1 MEKIRTYILSN
12 ENAIPYIE
20 FTLKQ
25 KEPKINDTE
34 YLYTID
40 KSNSQNIIKSKKL
53 STGTILITIINL
65 YDKIMKVLLECKEM
79 IYESEKIRDGD
90 YRDSIRESK
99 RRLLDINKTLNI
111 ITNYIDCFYLDVTV
125 NHTIELQNVH
135 SELYIAE
142 HFWNSLEDPQHQ
154 QYYRI
159 LKKKFEYMSNAQF
172 IKDRCV
178 EFFDNLISEFEKMKN
193 IVDTSFVY
201 TPRENSKTKIF
212 SGTDLILPTPTIYFL
227 NEYSKHSTPIKY
239 VYKLQNIT
247 EFFNCSIYHI
257 YLSGKVIA
265 KCKGCNKYFIP
276 NRTNQIYCNA
286 ECRELKEERNADK
299 REKRYSQNSYIF
311 YNNIRT
317 RLNRSPKKYE
327 EEVKNF
333 KENYNYAD
341 KKKELEELYKKD
353 STINIELELLKTYTK
368 FDKYL
373 QEKYPS
379 HKKCETSKY
388 WIE

>member
-1 MEKIRTYILSN
+1 MEKIRAYILSN

-40 KSNSQNIIKSKKL
+40 KSNSQNIIRSKKL
-53 STGTILITIINL
+53 PTGTILITIINL

-79 IYESEKIRDGD
+79 IYESEGIRDGD
-90 YRDSIRESK
+90 YKDSVRELK
-99 RRLLDINKTLNI
+99 GKLLDINKTLNI
-111 ITNYIDCFYLDVTV
+111 ITNYIDRFYLDITV
-125 NHTIELQNVH
+125 NHNIELQNAH
-135 SELYIAE
+135 SELYMAE

-154 QYYRI
+154 HYYRN

-178 EFFDNLISEFEKMKN
+178 EFFENLISEFEKMKN

-212 SGTDLILPTPTIYFL
+212 SGTDLILPTPTIYFS

-265 KCKGCNKYFIP
+265 KCKGCNRYFIP

-299 REKRYSQNSYIF
+299 RDKRYSQNSYIF

-317 RLNRSPKKYE
+317 RLNRSPKKYK

-333 KENYNYAD
+333 KENYNYTD

-353 STINIELELLKTYTK
+353 STINIELELLKIYTN

-379 HKKCETSKY
+379 HKKYETSKY
-388 WIE
+388 WAK

>member
-1 MEKIRTYILSN
+1 MEKIRVYILSN

-40 KSNSQNIIKSKKL
+40 KSNSQNIIRSKKL
-53 STGTILITIINL
+53 PTGTILITIINL

-79 IYESEKIRDGD
+79 IYESEGIRDGD
-90 YRDSIRESK
+90 YKDSVRELK
-99 RRLLDINKTLNI
+99 VRLLDINKTLNI
-111 ITNYIDCFYLDVTV
+111 ITNYIDRFYLDITV
-125 NHTIELQNVH
+125 NHNIELQNAH
-135 SELYIAE
+135 SELYMAE

-154 QYYRI
+154 HYYRN

-178 EFFDNLISEFEKMKN
+178 EFFENLISEFEKMKN

-212 SGTDLILPTPTIYFL
+212 SGTDLILPTPTIYFS

-257 YLSGKVIA
+257 FLSGKVIT
-265 KCKGCNKYFIP
+265 KCKGCNRYFIP

-299 REKRYSQNSYIF
+299 RDKRYSQNSYIF

-317 RLNRSPKKYE
+317 RLNRSPKKYK

-333 KENYNYAD
+333 KENYNYTD

-353 STINIELELLKTYTK
+353 STINIELELLKIYTN

-379 HKKCETSKY
+379 HKKYETSKY
-388 WIE
+388 WAK